1 MGEWGVGG
9 GVGKR
14 KRVVVAERQ
23 DEKEN
28 KRSDKT
34 GSGELKLICF
44 FDERRT
50 PRI

>member
-1 MGEWGVGG
+1 M
-9 GVGKR
+9 
-14 KRVVVAERQ
+14 AERHAEA
-23 DEKEN
+23 DKAVKES

-44 FDERRT
+44 FDDSRT